1 MAQTRVVD
9 NLVSISAAKSPTDT
23 REDLIMIW
31 SSSVKLNITET
42 QATNKTCTVDALQL
56 AESVDLEKGI
66 SLSRSQNHS
75 SHDWRRAPCEQPVR
89 RDSCLIGCYLA
100 DA

>member
-9 NLVSISAAKSPTDT
+9 NLVSISAAKSATET

-42 QATNKTCTVDALQL
+42 QATKKTCTLDALQL
-56 AESVDLEKGI
+56 AKSVDLEKGI
-66 SLSRSQNHS
+66 SLSRSRTTLVMTGDERPAS
-75 SHDWRRAPCEQPVR
+75 SQ
-89 RDSCLIGCYLA
+89 
-100 DA
+100 